1 MLMGMMLAV
10 VSMGLAGTAIA
21 ADGAAIYKSKCAM
34 CHGADG
40 QGTTMGNAFKGNQS
54 IASGSEKIITEVILK
69 GRNGAAK
76 KYKELTMG
84 MPAQKLSDAEVSAV
98 VAHLKSLASK

>member
-1 MLMGMMLAV
+1 MLMSIMV
-10 VSMGLAGTAIA
+10 VATSMGLVGTAMA

-40 QGTTMGNAFKGNQS
+40 QGTVMGNAFKDNKF
-54 IASGSEKIITEVILK
+54 IESGSEKILTEVILS
-69 GRNGAAK
+69 GRYGAAK
-76 KYKELTMG
+76 KYKEFTMG

-98 VAHLKSLASK
+98 VAHLRSLASK